1 MNYIRKVAFSFRTPT
16 RLGSPALNN
25 RFAWLLVFSTLT
37 AGCNSTSGG
46 RVDDKAYARDV
57 ELQSVD
63 AYQICTEQNPG
74 NAQKCDAL
82 VKLVDADKKR
92 LDKVSGGK

>member
-1 MNYIRKVAFSFRTPT
+1 MNK
-16 RLGSPALNN
+16 
-25 RFAWLLVFSTLT
+25 RFALLFIFFALT